1 MMATQF
7 SHSEDSDDIYRAIGL
22 AVSLVISSGKTVSR
36 ENILAQLRELEEQSV
51 DGTKKNYADAIREVT
66 QKSE

>member
-1 MMATQF
+1 MATQF